1 MRNYKKYLAATLAAV
16 MTLGTSV
23 TAMAATTLATPS
35 VSATPS
41 DITDKD
47 TAQGTLGG
55 NGSVAGI
62 VDKNVFHVVVPAIA
76 DADKNTYYDFILDP
90 QGLINK
96 TQGASFGAGVDY
108 DATAVRTLYFRNI
121 PAADGGDPDLAGSI
135 YDYSN
140 VSQGFQVTNKSTMAV
155 DVSFKAELKNLN
167 EGITLAANDTFKD
180 SENKDIEETSIYMG
194 IKKDA
199 DAAVAVAA
207 GGTTVPAALTAAP
220 ANAYKESYTEDGGFA
235 YALDP
240 AATGVNFS
248 KTVFKL
254 TGACNPNGDW
264 VAFKDK
270 TVAPKLEVTWKVV
283 EHTNGPKITTTT
295 YAYENKDLAIN
306 VDLGSGDDA
315 ATGIA
320 SITFMVSGAPK
331 TVAAENYTFS
341 NNVLTMKTALFGF
354 TDASRTFKITFNDKA
369 KTAIDVT
376 VTK

>member
-41 DITDKD
+41 DVTDKD
-47 TAQGTLGG
+47 SAGGTLGG

-62 VDKNVFHVVVPAIA
+62 VDKNVFHVVVPAI
-76 DADKNTYYDFILDP
+76 DDGDTYYDFILDP

-155 DVSFKAELKNLN
+155 DVSFKAELKDLN
-167 EGITLAANDTFKD
+167 EGITLAADDTFVD
-180 SENKDIEETSIYMG
+180 SENNDIEETSIYMG

-199 DAAVAVAA
+199 AAAVAVAA
-207 GGTTVPAALTAAP
+207 GGTTATAELTAAP
-220 ANAYKESYTEDGGFA
+220 TDAYKESYTEDGGFA

-240 AATGVNFS
+240 TANATFS

-295 YAYENKDLAIN
+295 YAYAGSDLAIN